1 MSQKSSI
8 FGVEYITKIRAIFWG
23 EQQKIG
29 VIISSFKYLF
39 YNFMFSI
46 MRAGE
51 YRVGTNRGIP
61 APRKW
66 SVHLSLVNNFFEF

>member
-1 MSQKSSI
+1 MKWIQFDMFQKSSI
-8 FGVEYITKIRAIFWG
+8 FGVEYITKIKAIFWG

-46 MRAGE
+46 MRADTRESTEGGG
-51 YRVGTNRGIP
+51 RSVGVSI
-61 APRKW
+61 
-66 SVHLSLVNNFFEF
+66 